1 MTLSTQGFWIGSG
14 IGSEIGLDYS
24 KNSKIYQGTVNARH
38 KRGGLGKN
46 CNESHNNTQVL
57 ANMLANQKQA
67 ISSHL
72 LIFVLST
79 VRPPGILF
87 KELHKT

>member
-1 MTLSTQGFWIGSG
+1 MTLWLGSG

-24 KNSKIYQGTVNARH
+24 KNSQIYQGTVNQRH
-38 KRGGLGKN
+38 KRGGLGKK
-46 CNESHNNTQVL
+46 CDEIHNNTLVL
-57 ANMLANQKQA
+57 ANMLANQERA

-72 LIFVLST
+72 LVFVLST